1 MDAQRY
7 NDKMDFIYNTT
18 RTLYPS
24 IYLNGKET
32 AEQNFRFVRALLT
45 ETRRIAKAQR
55 RRVNYYAYTK
65 FEYDP
70 YTRHDWFYEKKD
82 ICNTMKLPIDLGGKG
97 LVLWSTSKDMR
108 MRCANIARF
117 VIKSLGPFLL
127 KTKKRANKCRAN
139 KCSGNGNCVL
149 RKPRTRCYKRINP
162 KKYTGNLETNK
173 TF

>member
-1 MDAQRY
+1 
-7 NDKMDFIYNTT
+7 MDFIYNTT

-70 YTRHDWFYEKKD
+70 YTRHDWFYEKVETFVGMDMTGENIHLKKD

-97 LVLWSTSKDMR
+97 LVL
-108 MRCANIARF
+108 
-117 VIKSLGPFLL
+117 
-127 KTKKRANKCRAN
+127 
-139 KCSGNGNCVL
+139 
-149 RKPRTRCYKRINP
+149 
-162 KKYTGNLETNK
+162 
-173 TF
+173 